1 MEGFILAWDINNI
14 SVITRCSPSSMNRVR
29 GSSIALDYDN
39 TIVSGWKDGF
49 IRAFQISNQPISSL
63 KWELINA
70 HKGAVTSI
78 YADRNYYIS
87 GGEDGLVRLWNHV
100 NR

>member
-1 MEGFILAWDINNI
+1 
-14 SVITRCSPSSMNRVR
+14 
-29 GSSIALDYDN
+29 
-39 TIVSGWKDGF
+39 
-49 IRAFQISNQPISSL
+49 L

-78 YADRNYYIS
+78 FADRNYYIS
-87 GGEDGLVRLWNHV
+87 GGEDGLVRLWNHI